1 MDACQRGN
9 RQSLLT
15 LLVKFVV
22 VLFLSVAVVSCSQAP
37 LSEEEL
43 LKVLVKVNH
52 VGPLNF
58 RRDVWPS
65 LKDKTITYCGQ
76 LAEAKIAGTDT
87 LLLMKVDK
95 PSGGEKL
102 PWSLEG
108 KSASSDVARS
118 YKPGEPLCMTG
129 TIEGFSQVQENV
141 YRGYVKILSMSKPT
155 TS

>member
-1 MDACQRGN
+1 MDAYRRKGYKPQIVK
-9 RQSLLT
+9 LAP
-15 LLVKFVV
+15 LV
-22 VLFLSVAVVSCSQAP
+22 FLSAVVISCSQAP
-37 LSEEEL
+37 TALSEEEL

-76 LAEAKIAGTDT
+76 LDEVKTADTDT
-87 LLLMKVDK
+87 LLLVKIDK

-108 KSASSDVARS
+108 KSTSPDVARS
-118 YKPGEPLCMTG
+118 YKPGEPLCLTG
-129 TIEGFSQVQENV
+129 IIEGFTQVKENV
-141 YRGYVKILSMSKPT
+141 YWGYVKILSMSKSS

>member
-1 MDACQRGN
+1 MDAYQRRGYKP
-9 RQSLLT
+9 QI
-15 LLVKFVV
+15 VKLALIV
-22 VLFLSVAVVSCSQAP
+22 FLSAVVMSCSQTPTA

-65 LKDKTITYCGQ
+65 LEKKTITYCGQ
-76 LAEAKIAGTDT
+76 LQEINTMDAHI
-87 LLLMKVDK
+87 LLLVKVDK

-102 PWSLEG
+102 PWLLEG
-108 KSASSDVARS
+108 KSASPDVAGS

-129 TIEGFSQVQENV
+129 TIEGFSQVRENV
-141 YRGYVKILSMSKPT
+141 YYGYVKILSLAKSAE
-155 TS
+155 S

>member
-1 MDACQRGN
+1 MAAYQRRGYKL
-9 RQSLLT
+9 QIVKLAP
-15 LLVKFVV
+15 LV
-22 VLFLSVAVVSCSQAP
+22 FLSVASLRCSQAP
-37 LSEEEL
+37 PALSEEEL

-76 LAEAKIAGTDT
+76 LDEVNTAGTDT
-87 LLLMKVDK
+87 LLVVKVDK

-108 KSASSDVARS
+108 KSASPDVASS
-118 YKPGEPLCMTG
+118 YKSGEPLCMTG
-129 TIEGFSQVQENV
+129 IIEGFTQVKENI
-141 YRGYVKILSMSKPT
+141 YRGYVKILSMSKST

>member
-1 MDACQRGN
+1 MDACQRKGGKP
-9 RQSLLT
+9 RV
-15 LLVKFVV
+15 VKLALIV
-22 VLFLSVAVVSCSQAP
+22 FLSAVVVSCSQAP
-37 LSEEEL
+37 TALSEEEL
-43 LKVLVKVNH
+43 LKVLVKVNY

-76 LAEAKIAGTDT
+76 LDEVNTTGSDT

-108 KSASSDVARS
+108 KSASLDVAPS

-129 TIEGFSQVQENV
+129 TIEGFTQVRENV
-141 YRGYVKILSMSKPT
+141 YRGHVKILSMSKST

>member
-1 MDACQRGN
+1 MDAYRRRGYKP
-9 RQSLLT
+9 QIMKLAP
-15 LLVKFVV
+15 LV
-22 VLFLSVAVVSCSQAP
+22 FLSVVVTGCSQAP
-37 LSEEEL
+37 TALSEEEL

-65 LKDKTITYCGQ
+65 LKDKAITYCGQ
-76 LAEAKIAGTDT
+76 LDEVKTAGTDT
-87 LLLMKVDK
+87 LLLVKVDK
-95 PSGGEKL
+95 TSGGEKL

-108 KSASSDVARS
+108 KSASPDVARS

-129 TIEGFSQVQENV
+129 TIEGFTQVKENV
-141 YRGYVKILSMSKPT
+141 YWGYVKILSMSKSS

>member
-1 MDACQRGN
+1 MDASQR
-9 RQSLLT
+9 RDHKPPM
-15 LLVKFVV
+15 VKFVV
-22 VLFLSVAVVSCSQAP
+22 VLFLSIAMLSCSQAP
-37 LSEEEL
+37 TTLSEEEL
-43 LKVLVKVNH
+43 LKVLVKINH

-65 LKDKTITYCGQ
+65 LQNKTITYCGQ
-76 LAEAKIAGTDT
+76 LDEVKTADTDT
-87 LLLMKVDK
+87 LLLVKVDK

-108 KSASSDVARS
+108 KSTSPDVARS

-129 TIEGFSQVQENV
+129 TITGFTQVKENV
-141 YRGYVKILSMSKPT
+141 YRGYVKILSMSKSS

>member
-1 MDACQRGN
+1 M
-9 RQSLLT
+9 
-15 LLVKFVV
+15 VKFVV
-22 VLFLSVAVVSCSQAP
+22 VLLLSVVVVSCSQAP

-65 LKDKTITYCGQ
+65 LKGKTITYCGQ
-76 LAEAKIAGTDT
+76 LAEIKTAGTDT
-87 LLLMKVDK
+87 LLFVKVDK
-95 PSGGEKL
+95 PFGGEKL

-108 KSASSDVARS
+108 KSASPDIARS
-118 YKPGEPLCMTG
+118 YKPGEPFCMTG

-141 YRGYVKILSMSKPT
+141 YWGYVRILSTSKSTAP
-155 TS
+155 